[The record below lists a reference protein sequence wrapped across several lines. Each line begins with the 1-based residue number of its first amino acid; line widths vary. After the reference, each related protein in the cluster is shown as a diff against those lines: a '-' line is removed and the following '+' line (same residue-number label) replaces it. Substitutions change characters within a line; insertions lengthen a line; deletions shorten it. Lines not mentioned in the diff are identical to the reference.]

1 MNGYLVF
8 SCSCL
13 CFSIIYIFK
22 LEDFRLYSPFMACLK
37 LKVIQ
42 LCLTLWDPHGL
53 YSPLNSPG
61 QNTGVG
67 SFFPLQGNLLNPGF
81 ELISCTLQADYQLS
95 HKGSSRIPEWV
106 AYSFSSRSSQCRNRT
121 RVSCIAGRIFTN

>member
-61 QNTGVG
+61 QNTGEG
-67 SFFPLQGNLLNPGF
+67 SLSLLRDLPDPGNEPGF
-81 ELISCTLQADYQLS
+81 PALQADSLPAELPRAS
-95 HKGSSRIPEWV
+95 LV
-106 AYSFSSRSSQCRNRT
+106 AS
-121 RVSCIAGRIFTN
+121 